1 MSQVASRIGVPN
13 LKLTE
18 RSQDRCASQALKEQR
33 GVQARQVEQIRR
45 ALEEAVAAA
54 KSEFV
59 EHDRVAAWLES
70 WGSENEQ
77 DPPRAPG
84 EASVAR
90 PSRMNRTR

>member
-1 MSQVASRIGVPN
+1 M
-13 LKLTE
+13 KLTE
-18 RSQDRCASQALKEQR
+18 RPQDRCASQALNEQM

-45 ALEEAVAAA
+45 TLEEAVTAA

-59 EHDRVAAWLES
+59 EHDRVTAWLES

-84 EASVAR
+84 DASVAR
-90 PSRMNRTR
+90 PSVLNQTK